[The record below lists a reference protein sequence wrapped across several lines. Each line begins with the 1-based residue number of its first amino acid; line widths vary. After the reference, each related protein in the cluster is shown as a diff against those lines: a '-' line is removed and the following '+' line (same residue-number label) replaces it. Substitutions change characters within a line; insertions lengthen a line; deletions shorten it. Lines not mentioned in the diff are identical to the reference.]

1 MFDLNSQQHFYRF
14 AVQLCLQSCYNRD
27 KVLLLELLILPKSP
41 SVFHAQ
47 VIYQWAAISATDL
60 DLERFHL
67 IWSNWSVNQCCQF
80 LFMTFR
86 RVDDMVHFKNVFSWK
101 KKGCMYELNKLQ
113 VVKVWLPD
121 IFCKFLNPYFCWNGV
136 HLKQAA
142 ILFMFFK
149 IYIFFYILS
158 FAETSKWKTSCW
170 TKRNLTSRLWVS
182 LNVSLHRFRTWFCHL
197 VTYYLECI
205 ISIAMTLPRF
215 P

>member
-1 MFDLNSQQHFYRF
+1 MHRWFISEQPSLPLILIWKDSTSFGQI
-14 AVQLCLQSCYNRD
+14 D
-27 KVLLLELLILPKSP
+27 LLINAVSFYLWRSEE
-41 SVFHAQ
+41 
-47 VIYQWAAISATDL
+47 WTT
-60 DLERFHL
+60 
-67 IWSNWSVNQCCQF
+67 WSTLRMSF
-80 LFMTFR
+80 PE
-86 RVDDMVHFKNVFSWK
+86 K